1 MGTARHSERRG
12 NSPVCLRVVLP
23 LLGPRRAGAG
33 AAGQAPARGDPAT
46 PTAKERWSE
55 INSNPHTWCTAMV
68 WGATTCWGRKD
79 PSPPCSVGDS
89 RCSEKLRG
97 RRWCPAWGLWDGPA
111 RRPVLL
117 AARQVPLSCYCLAF
131 LFFFLFPLAILPP
144 PHSVFFFPKL
154 PAEFYQQMFSKA
166 CLGPQSRVQK
176 CQRAE
181 RSWGVRLSEQLQK
194 QVPVLGHLRSWHGF
208 RSPTGQSAKLFCVH
222 ASELPSWDIVRGGFV
237 GIGP

>member
-1 MGTARHSERRG
+1 MPASSAAPPR
-12 NSPVCLRVVLP
+12 SPESGRW
-23 LLGPRRAGAG
+23 GSGAG
-33 AAGQAPARGDPAT
+33 ASARWPRNANSEGAVERNKFQPTHLVYCSGLGGDNLLGKEGPVPAVLGRGQSVQREAAGAPLVP
-46 PTAKERWSE
+46 SL
-55 INSNPHTWCTAMV
+55 
-68 WGATTCWGRKD
+68 GAVGRPCPPPGAAGGSASSAQLLLLSFPLFFSFSFSHP
-79 PSPPCSVGDS
+79 PSPS
-89 RCSEKLRG
+89 
-97 RRWCPAWGLWDGPA
+97 
-111 RRPVLL
+111 
-117 AARQVPLSCYCLAF
+117 F
-131 LFFFLFPLAILPP
+131 
-144 PHSVFFFPKL
+144 VFFFPKL

>member
-1 MGTARHSERRG
+1 MPACLSAAGSSLSASRRSLLAARPMGTARHSERRG

-33 AAGQAPARGDPAT
+33 AAGQAPAPVGPAT

-97 RRWCPAWGLWDGPA
+97 RRWCPARGLWDGPA

-131 LFFFLFPLAILPP
+131 LFFFSFSFSHPP
-144 PHSVFFFPKL
+144 SPSFRIFFFLNYLLNFISKCFQKL
-154 PAEFYQQMFSKA
+154 VWGRSRGSKNV
-166 CLGPQSRVQK
+166 S
-176 CQRAE
+176 
-181 RSWGVRLSEQLQK
+181 VRNGAGEC
-194 QVPVLGHLRSWHGF
+194 G
-208 RSPTGQSAKLFCVH
+208 
-222 ASELPSWDIVRGGFV
+222 
-237 GIGP
+237 